1 MEIPARRSQPNF
13 RRKGS
18 WLVHKGEEYRRKQ
31 ARPEAGFG
39 KFERRAQSEAKDE
52 MHQYRRSREN
62 SDDASPATMENGDR
76 FPKPARRR
84 LMSQLW
90 RIDGQLQHASPF
102 IAAAAL
108 GQALTTLASADNSVV
123 R

>member
-1 MEIPARRSQPNF
+1 MHNF
-13 RRKGS
+13 PTPRRRKALRQRWNTAENKRGQKRN
-18 WLVHKGEEYRRKQ
+18 LVNS
-31 ARPEAGFG
+31 
-39 KFERRAQSEAKDE
+39 ERRAQSEAKDE
-52 MHQYRRSREN
+52 MDQYRRSREN

-108 GQALTTLASADNSVV
+108 GQALTMLASADNSVV